1 MNSED
6 MMRKFYKPLS
16 LGGAIIFTVVGLIF
30 LLIPQQV
37 LLFFNVLSDFWGFSH
52 ASVAEF
58 DFYIILAVAYMYLVT
73 VLAYL
78 MYRNPEESLFPLI
91 LAHGKLISSLLSLAA
106 FIFKQKYLIYISNF
120 LIDGII
126 GIVAF
131 YMYLQVKRLNR

>member
-1 MNSED
+1 MNSKD

-16 LGGAIIFTVVGLIF
+16 LGGALIFAVVGLIF

-37 LLFFNVLSDFWGFSH
+37 LIFFNVLSDFWGFSH
-52 ASVAEF
+52 GSAAEF

-106 FIFKQKYLIYISNF
+106 FIFKQRYLIYISNF
-120 LIDGII
+120 FIDGII
-126 GIVAF
+126 GMVAF
-131 YMYLQVKRLNR
+131 YMYLQVKRLNQ